1 MRVVHLVMSNVFAG
15 IEQHVNELIDEQQ
28 KDCETFLICNSE
40 ISDKFN
46 TKNILIIKN
55 FSRRSPF
62 NILKLLINIKKLNVD
77 ILHTHGSKTTIIA
90 NIIVK
95 FLKIKHVSTM
105 HGIKKKTA
113 IYKRAS
119 KTIVVSNLANQTI
132 DNQGIVIKNW
142 WSPNL
147 PKEINSTREYAV
159 AIGRLEKV
167 KGFDLLIKSW
177 VGIQSKLVI
186 IGGGNEYKT
195 LKDLIV
201 TTNLQDKIT
210 IVNDLPFEEL
220 INYYS
225 KASILIVSSLN
236 EGGPRV
242 ALEALYLKIPVIS
255 TNVGHMSEILPQELL
270 AKPNSLESLKELIH
284 SYVGNININQD
295 AIFKYVNEEYSITKQ
310 SNKIIDIYKELLVS

>member
-1 MRVVHLVMSNVFAG
+1 MKVVHLVMSNVFAG

-40 ISDKFN
+40 ISNKFN

-95 FLKIKHVSTM
+95 FLRIKHVSTM

-113 IYKRAS
+113 IYKQAS
-119 KTIVVSNLANQTI
+119 KTIVVGNLANQTI

-186 IGGGNEYKT
+186 IGSGNEYKT

-210 IVNDLPFEEL
+210 IVNDLPFKEL